1 MAWRLGLRVQL
12 AGQSGPLDEPA
23 PPLVAAMLMADVPAG
38 GKRAVSGPV
47 GLCPLPRQHLRL
59 PARPVTPGR
68 IRLRA
73 RGLLTWPAAAG
84 VRGRH
89 HLPSPLTCAEPS
101 RLSEWQ

>member
-47 GLCPLPRQHLRL
+47 GLCPVPRQHLRL

-68 IRLRA
+68 ISSA
-73 RGLLTWPAAAG
+73 PADCS
-84 VRGRH
+84 RGR
-89 HLPSPLTCAEPS
+89 PLLVYEADTIFS
-101 RLSEWQ
+101 LLR